1 MQAQQVPPLIQFVP
15 MVFVFAIFY
24 LLLIRPQQK
33 KEKEHQK
40 MLRNIK
46 KNDEVVTASGIH
58 AVVLNVKE
66 KTVSLR
72 IDDNVK
78 IELDRDAVSRIE
90 KIAN

>member
-1 MQAQQVPPLIQFVP
+1 MQTQQIPQLIQFVP
-15 MVFVFAIFY
+15 MIFVFAIFY

-40 MLRNIK
+40 MLKNIK

-66 KTVSLR
+66 KTVILR

-78 IELDRDAVSRIE
+78 IEIDRDAVSRIE
-90 KIAN
+90 KIAS